1 MRMAFNKFK
10 EFQGKALNLVAD
22 SYSAYQL
29 ANQKFELE

>member
-22 SYSAYQL
+22 GYSAYPL
-29 ANQKFELE
+29 IKY